1 MGPFLSLGLRE
12 AVETKDN
19 PILNFLPD
27 GSLNPNRN
35 RGLGRPLE
43 DAPLI
48 GNVDEVTQRGKKD
61 KEKRTASNFRGT
73 SSVVCLCFL
82 FASADTS
89 YVPIRVSPPAGVYRQ
104 KTHLKW
110 YASIAV
116 DGKSTYIGVYKTERE
131 AALAHDR

>member
-1 MGPFLSLGLRE
+1 MCPFLSLGLRE

-73 SSVVCLCFL
+73 SARRF
-82 FASADTS
+82 FFFFF
-89 YVPIRVSPPAGVYRQ
+89 
-104 KTHLKW
+104 
-110 YASIAV
+110 SIN
-116 DGKSTYIGVYKTERE
+116 
-131 AALAHDR
+131 